1 MRITE
6 LLEADTIVLDLSATT
21 KQGVIDEL
29 SQKLERAGKLYDLE
43 RFRKAI
49 FAREAQST
57 TGIGKGVAFPHAKT
71 DAVKTPA
78 IAFGRSS
85 KGVAYDALDGKPSHL
100 FFMIAVTQGA
110 DTVHLETLSR
120 LSSLVRDEALRHRLL
135 TASTQ
140 EEVLH
145 AISDKENERDKQ
157 TADAATDPL
166 SADAPA
172 AQVLAVTAC
181 PTGIAHTYMA
191 ADALKAKA
199 QELGIPLKVETSG
212 AGGIKNELSKEEID
226 QAIAVIIAADKQVDL
241 SRFAG
246 KCVIQVPVT
255 MGIHKPQELLERA
268 VKQDGPIC
276 CGGEQGSREKAG
288 GLMHGLYR
296 HLMNGISHT
305 LPFMIGG
312 GILVALAHAFGFEG
326 ANPNTIAQHPVAAAL
341 QMIGSEYVLTLTIP
355 VLAAFIAMSIA
366 DRSGFAP
373 GMVGGLM
380 AAVGEAGFLGGLLA
394 GFAAGYISRGV
405 KKVCAGLPSVL
416 DDVKPVLI
424 YPLLGILCTGL
435 LMMYV
440 VIIPAQAVNEG
451 VKAWLSYMGTSN
463 LIVFGLVLGSMMAV
477 DMGGPMNKIAYTFG
491 LAMIDAGQYAPFA
504 AIMAGGMVPPLGLA
518 LATTFFANRFTHKE
532 RETGKVAYIQGF
544 SFITEGAIPFV
555 AADPV
560 RVLPAAMAG
569 SALAGALAM
578 AFGIKLRVPHGGIFV
593 IPIVQGSILL
603 YMLAIVAGACVTALL
618 VGLLKKPIQ
627 PPTEEA
633 DRKT

>member
-1 MRITE
+1 MKITE
-6 LLEADTIVLDLSATT
+6 LLVADTIVLDLSATS

-43 RFRKAI
+43 RFREAI

-57 TGIGKGVAFPHAKT
+57 TGIGKGIAFPHAKT

-140 EEVLH
+140 EDVLH
-145 AISDKENERDKQ
+145 AISDKENEQDKR
-157 TADAATDPL
+157 TAAATDSL
-166 SADAPA
+166 SAGAPV

-199 QELGIPLKVETSG
+199 QELGIPLKVETNG

-226 QAIAVIIAADKQVDL
+226 RAVAIIIAADKQVDV

-268 VKQDGPIC
+268 VRQDGPIC
-276 CGGEQGSREKAG
+276 CSEEQDSREKADRQ
-288 GLMHGLYR
+288 MHGLYR

-305 LPFMIGG
+305 LPFMVGG
-312 GILVALAHAFGFEG
+312 GILIALAHAFGFEE

-341 QMIGSEYVLTLTIP
+341 QMIGTEYALTLIIP

-380 AAVGEAGFLGGLLA
+380 AAVGGAGFLGGLLA

-405 KKVCAGLPSVL
+405 KKACARLPSVL

-435 LMMYV
+435 IMMYV

-451 VKAWLSYMGTSN
+451 MKAWLSHMGTSN
-463 LIVFGLVLGSMMAV
+463 LVVFGLVLGSMMAI
-477 DMGGPMNKIAYTFG
+477 DMGGPINKIAYTFG

-518 LATTFFANRFTHKE
+518 LATTFFANRFTQEE
-532 RETGKVAYIQGF
+532 REAGKVAYIQGF
-544 SFITEGAIPFV
+544 SFITEGAIPFA

-560 RVLPAAMAG
+560 RVLPAAMTG

-593 IPIVQGSILL
+593 FPIVQGSILL
-603 YMLAIVAGACVTALL
+603 YMLAIVAGACVTAFL
-618 VGLLKKPIQ
+618 VGVLKKPIQ
-627 PPTEEA
+627 SPKEGA
-633 DRKT
+633 GRKT